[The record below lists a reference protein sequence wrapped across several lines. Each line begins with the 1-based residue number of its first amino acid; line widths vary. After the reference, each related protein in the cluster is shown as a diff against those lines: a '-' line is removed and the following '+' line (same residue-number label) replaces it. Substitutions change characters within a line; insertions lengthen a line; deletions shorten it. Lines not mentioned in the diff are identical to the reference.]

1 MYIYTHTYIYT
12 YAMSEALYRIY
23 MYRIC
28 IISTVGLPFCRAGG
42 AERGRFLA
50 SVCFHS
56 RRQVPPKTK
65 MWNLRGFRMD
75 LPKCGRRCHE
85 VPKLRG
91 CCAAQRLSWKFGICP
106 LAYLGIV
113 PILLSW
119 SSKLRGLE
127 EVSGDFMIRW
137 LDGLLIWLL
146 KLYEIIEVRKCSEH
160 IHHIMILWMEET
172 VFNWCRISQ
181 PSAVSHLNF
190 EPCLNHPC
198 WEGQAQMCH
207 RHSVAGE
214 VCDGAEEP
222 LPGRLGN
229 EGMEIQEV
237 KILWMEE
244 ILS

>member
-1 MYIYTHTYIYT
+1 
-12 YAMSEALYRIY
+12 MSEALYRIY

-28 IISTVGLPFCRAGG
+28 IISTVGLPFGRAGG

-50 SVCFHS
+50 SVCFYS
-56 RRQVPPKTK
+56 RRQVHPKTK

-85 VPKLRG
+85 VPKPPRML
-91 CCAAQRLSWKFGICP
+91 CCSATFLEVWHLP
-106 LAYLGIV
+106 LGISWHCPHPHELIIKIAGV
-113 PILLSW
+113 GGGFWRFHDLMGFWYDYWNYMKLLRFVNAHNISITSW
-119 SSKLRGLE
+119 YRG
-127 EVSGDFMIRW
+127 W
-137 LDGLLIWLL
+137 
-146 KLYEIIEVRKCSEH
+146 KK
-160 IHHIMILWMEET
+160 T
-172 VFNWCRISQ
+172 VFNWRRISQ
-181 PSAVSHLNF
+181 PSTVSHLNF

-244 ILS
+244 ILN